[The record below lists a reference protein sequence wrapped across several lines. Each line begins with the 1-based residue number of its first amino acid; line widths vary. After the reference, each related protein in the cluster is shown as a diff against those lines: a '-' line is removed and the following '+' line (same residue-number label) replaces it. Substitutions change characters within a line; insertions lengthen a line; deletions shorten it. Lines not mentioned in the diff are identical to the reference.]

1 MRSALFATFILLALP
16 ACKPMTEPTQSTALL
31 PLSVSLVSKSVD
43 KDGVS
48 LVWSVKGADGRQ
60 FEIMRQNRAE
70 PWKHFA
76 TRVPVDDMIAYQDSG
91 VVPGQTYRYRLRIL
105 GSARDKFL
113 NEVEVQ
119 VPPTPPD

>member
-1 MRSALFATFILLALP
+1 MRSALFATLMLLALP
-16 ACKPMTEPTQSTALL
+16 ACRAVNSPKESTALQ
-31 PLSVSLVSKSVD
+31 PLSVSLVSMYVD
-43 KDGVS
+43 VDGVN

-60 FEIMRQNRAE
+60 FEIMRQNRSE

-76 TRVPVDDMIAYQDSG
+76 TRVPVNDMIAYQDAG

-119 VPPTPPD
+119 VPILPPD